1 MTGVQTCAL
10 PILKVMDLD
19 ICNNENIE
27 VMNDGEDIVALLT
40 TATKVEVVEE
50 VVEEVDLL
58 RKLY

>member
-1 MTGVQTCAL
+1 ML
-10 PILKVMDLD
+10 FRSMDLD